1 MVAPRLG
8 PCQTQCTQSNPWRA
22 MAPRVWPAWPLCVLV
37 QLLAALTLS
46 RRAGSSQRPASP
58 HGQSAGA
65 AAPRH
70 CSSRGGTVSTATGGG
85 KRGGSN
91 QGSRPGTAAG
101 TLSRSSGRGPRL
113 QVCSQVQLCSRS
125 ISQNTSYLWQ
135 QAVCCGLPLRVRADL
150 RVCRQAALA

>member
-1 MVAPRLG
+1 MATPRLG
-8 PCQTQCTQSNPWRA
+8 PCQPQCTRSNPRRA
-22 MAPRVWPAWPLCVLV
+22 MAPRAWPACHLGALV

-46 RRAGSSQRPASP
+46 RRAGSSRRPASP

-70 CSSRGGTVSTATGGG
+70 CSSRGGTVSTTGGG

-101 TLSRSSGRGPRL
+101 TRTRSSGRGPRSAGL
-113 QVCSQVQLCSRS
+113 FTSTNVQPLTLPSF
-125 ISQNTSYLWQ
+125 SYLWQ
-135 QAVCCGLPLRVRADL
+135 QAVCCGLPLRVRAYL
-150 RVCRQAALA
+150 SVCRQAALA